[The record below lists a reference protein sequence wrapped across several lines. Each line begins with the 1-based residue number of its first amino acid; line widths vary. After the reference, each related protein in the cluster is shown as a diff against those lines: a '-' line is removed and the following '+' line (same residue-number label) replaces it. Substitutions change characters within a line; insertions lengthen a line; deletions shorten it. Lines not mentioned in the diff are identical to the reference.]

1 MKRTSAGYL
10 SPLLAGVVLS
20 LVLTGQA
27 AAERLYDVEVIIF
40 TNPAGGNDGEQM
52 SVPAADA
59 VRPSGVFPEG
69 RFTELSPQF
78 YTMDN
83 IRGGLAAAP
92 GYSVLFHRAWRQLAY
107 DRSSAIDYPVH
118 SFADN
123 GRDSVEGTVTLIVER
138 YLHLDLDLLLMKAG
152 SSRPVLYSDGPGS
165 VPAYRLSEKRRVRS
179 SELHYF
185 DHPQFGV
192 IARITPYVA
201 PEQPPVSQTDME
213 IVPEATAPTAEEAP
227 AVTPDDQLT
236 R

>member
-52 SVPAADA
+52 STPAANA

-69 RFTELSPQF
+69 RFTELSTQF
-78 YTMDN
+78 YTLDN

-201 PEQPPVSQTDME
+201 PEQPPVSQTDLE
-213 IVPEATAPTAEEAP
+213 IIPEATEPPAAEAP
-227 AVTPDDQLT
+227 AVTPDDRLT